1 MAEALSVVLGGEVA
15 GRITRAG
22 AFAEP
27 VFTYD
32 DDYLVHG
39 RVPLSTRIPIG
50 SGAFRGMQIVPFLE
64 GLVPENGDT
73 RRLWAERLGVE
84 NDDAFSL
91 LARMGWDCPGAVQ
104 FSNPDE
110 LDEMRS
116 RANKVKR
123 SSEADIEERLR
134 TLRDDS
140 AAWALPDEHWS
151 LPGQQEKFALVLRDG
166 RWYTAKGSAATTHII
181 KPGIG
186 RLHHQAL
193 VEYATMRAARDVG
206 LDVATVE
213 FAHFGQEPAIV
224 IERFDRVLVS
234 GEMVRVHQEDFC
246 QAVGVL
252 PERKY
257 EEHNGPSLARL
268 GEVITRHSS
277 DREADHWAL
286 AEFAAINYVSGA
298 PDGHAKN
305 ISLALWPDD
314 IHVAPLYDLATSFPY
329 EDRSPATRKSAFSIG
344 GRREF
349 GKVMGKHWDRA
360 AADMKVDAA
369 QYRRAVRM
377 MATPFPDAFA
387 DALDQTGLPEASHV
401 RERTMPRLQRH
412 IDDLVA
418 RLDDPPD
425 PGPKGRRQGQGG
437 TRRGKT
443 TPASNNGSFKTHE
456 RGEADVSLD

>member
-1 MAEALSVVLGGEVA
+1 MAEALSVVLDGQVA
-15 GRITRAG
+15 GRIIRTSAV
-22 AFAEP
+22 AEP
-27 VFTYD
+27 VFTYT

-39 RVPLSTRIPIG
+39 RVALSTRIPLA
-50 SGAFRGMQIVPFLE
+50 SGAFRGKQIVPFLE

-73 RRLWAERLGVE
+73 RRLWAERLGAE
-84 NDDAFSL
+84 SDDAFSL

-104 FSNPDE
+104 FSHPDE
-110 LDEMRS
+110 LDEMIS
-116 RANKVKR
+116 RASQVEL
-123 SSEADIEERLR
+123 SSVADIEDRLR

-140 AAWALPDEHWS
+140 SSWALPDEHWS

-166 RWYTAKGSAATTHII
+166 HWYTAKGSAATTHII

-193 VEYATMRAARDVG
+193 VEYATMRAAREVG
-206 LDVATVE
+206 LDVASVE
-213 FAHFGQEPAIV
+213 FTHFGQEAAIV
-224 IERFDRVLVS
+224 IERFDRVRLDGAV
-234 GEMVRVHQEDFC
+234 VRVHQEDFC

-277 DREADHWAL
+277 DREADREAL
-286 AEFAAINYVSGA
+286 AAFAAINYVSGA

-314 IHVAPLYDLATSFPY
+314 VHVAPLYDLATSFPY

-360 AADMKVDAA
+360 AADMKVDAV
-369 QYRRAVRM
+369 QYRQMVRAV
-377 MATPFPDAFA
+377 AEPFPDAFA
-387 DALDQTGLPEASHV
+387 DALNQTGLPEATDV
-401 RERTMPRLQRH
+401 RKRAMARLQRH
-412 IDDLVA
+412 VDDLIG

-425 PGPKGRRQGQGG
+425 PGPQGA
-437 TRRGKT
+437 RRG
-443 TPASNNGSFKTHE
+443 PG
-456 RGEADVSLD
+456 GQPQLP